1 MKLVVIPEPARWVE
15 PLLATLTPEDVVW
28 APWAVNAG
36 PQWLRERFS
45 HRHLVTLAKVRSVPG
60 WPVLE
65 RVTNSIQGR
74 LQRRVAVDAL
84 VAMWLRVTPMR
95 LTELLAPS
103 LSARASFAVARARG
117 ISCTLLDD
125 LPSLR
130 SLHRD
135 LDGAA
140 QALPD
145 ASFLSNYRAPQ
156 RLVVRQE
163 QEWALATHAR
173 TPSLLGAA
181 RLSRARTWGEAGVSP
196 LVLKTTA
203 RTVTFDPE
211 SANVLLAGTTASR
224 YGLEVLLKALG
235 PRSTVLVRKSE
246 GSSAAALTDPRVC
259 FIDARESVT
268 VRAVVAPAWVE
279 TQPAEVDAALA
290 AKVPVVATR
299 GAAGWHLEA
308 EGLTFIE
315 PGNAVQLTRAL
326 ERAARTTTKR
336 SA

>member
-15 PLLATLTPEDVVW
+15 PLLATLTAEDVVL

-36 PQWLRERFS
+36 PQWLRDRFS
-45 HRHLVTLAKVRSVPG
+45 HRQVVTLAKVRSVPG

-84 VAMWLRVTPMR
+84 VAMWLRVTPARFSQLM
-95 LTELLAPS
+95 APS

-117 ISCTLLDD
+117 IWCTLLDD

-135 LDGAA
+135 LDAAA
-140 QALPD
+140 QALPE
-145 ASFLSNYRAPQ
+145 ASFLTNYRAPQ
-156 RLVVRQE
+156 RFMVRQE
-163 QEWALATHAR
+163 QEWALATHAQ

-181 RLSRARTWGEAGVSP
+181 RLSRARSWGEAGVSP

-203 RTVTFDPE
+203 RTLTFDAE
-211 SANVLLAGTTASR
+211 SPNVLLAGTTASR
-224 YGLEVLLKALG
+224 FGLEVLLKALG
-235 PRSTVLVRKSE
+235 PRATVLVRKSE

-259 FIDARESVT
+259 FIDPGEPVT

-279 TQPAEVDAALA
+279 TQPAEIDAALA
-290 AKVPVVATR
+290 SKLPVIATR
-299 GAAGWHLEA
+299 AAAGWHLEA
-308 EGLTFIE
+308 EGIIFIE
-315 PGNAVQLTRAL
+315 PGNVGQLTRAL
-326 ERAARTTTKR
+326 ERAARTATKR